1 MSGGP
6 FFLPRKEDV
15 VEPPFHSMDHGPVR
29 QVKEEEEGGR
39 KEKKRRS
46 ISDLFRR
53 KGEEKGKLGTVG
65 EREEDGDSG
74 GRVVR

>member
-6 FFLPRKEDV
+6 VFLPRKEDV

-29 QVKEEEEGGR
+29 MVKEEEGEGAG

-46 ISDLFRR
+46 FSDLFRKKGEGKGER
-53 KGEEKGKLGTVG
+53 KGDDE
-65 EREEDGDSG
+65 
-74 GRVVR
+74 